1 MSAVNYSNFALQ
13 FITNGRDGAECAQQ
27 ARQALDGGCRWVQLR
42 MKDADEAEV
51 EAAAREV
58 KMLTDAAG
66 ATLIIDDRVEVCRR
80 VGASGV
86 HLGRNDM
93 KPEEARRALG
103 DGFVIGGTCN
113 TIDDISR
120 VAPWVDYIGCGPFRF
135 TETKKNLAPTLG
147 LDGYRSLVW
156 ESRSR
161 GLNIPMV
168 AIGGITSA
176 DIAEIL
182 DAGPDGIALSGEIVR
197 SADMRAKTAE
207 IVEIVNKRAGA
218 Q

>member
-13 FITNGRDGAECAQQ
+13 FITNGRDGAECVLQ
-27 ARQALDGGCRWVQLR
+27 ARNVLEGGCRWVQLR

-58 KMLTDAAG
+58 KRLTDDAG
-66 ATLIIDDRVEVCRR
+66 ATLIIDDHVGVCLR
-80 VGASGV
+80 VGATGV

-135 TETKKNLAPTLG
+135 TETKKNLSPTLG

-161 GLNIPMV
+161 GMNIPMV

-182 DAGPDGIALSGEIVR
+182 DAEPDGIALSGEIVR
-197 SADMRAKTAE
+197 SADMRAKAAE
-207 IVEIVNKRAGA
+207 IVEIVNRRFGA